1 VCSPPAAVRGPGVS
15 AQTTRHIHQVLPRL
29 AWGDAVGNQ
38 VRYLQGLLRRWGYVS
53 DIYAEAWDDAC
64 KDQVR
69 PVRDYAREVPRDS
82 VMVVHHSF
90 ESRLVP
96 LITRAPGRKV
106 LVYHNVTPAR
116 LFEGFERK
124 IAAACDGARDEL
136 LALRPQVECA
146 FAYSRFSAEELVAAG
161 YRNVAVL
168 PFAIDWTAFDTAPDP
183 VLQAELSDGC
193 ANVLFVGR
201 AVPSKKVDDVLRVFT
216 AYQRLYQPKSRLVVA
231 GYLHRD
237 GAYGAYLHGLKDV
250 LGAERVRFLGRVSAA
265 QLSACF
271 ATASAYLSMSR
282 HEGFGVP
289 LLEAMYRG
297 VPVVAYGAAAVPET
311 MGGAG
316 LATLSD
322 APAEVAELLAVV
334 ERSPSVRAQVIA
346 AQRERLA
353 SLSQEAVA
361 EQVRVAFE
369 GVLSGPAAS
378 SVAPAPAASV
388 ELVCPGFTVRPD
400 DAMSRL
406 ARSLAERLPGAR
418 ILALRGRGEEASLAL
433 GPGEGAPVASRGKGH
448 EVSLTQETG
457 DNSAVASRT
466 RDAAGRGSLPVW
478 HYTPDQPPG
487 RADTLL
493 PGSSSLETAVR
504 VSAAPVVLLG
514 ADSLTAQA
522 VLPHV
527 KERAWGVYGP
537 SLVGV
542 ALEQARQQLGQR
554 LVALDASRPDDALRA
569 LLSALASAGGVTRA
583 T

>member
-1 VCSPPAAVRGPGVS
+1 M
-15 AQTTRHIHQVLPRL
+15 LPRL

-38 VRYLQGLLRRWGYVS
+38 VRYLQGLLRRWGHAS
-53 DIYAEAWDDAC
+53 DIFAETWDDAC

-69 PVRDYAREVPRDS
+69 PVRDYAREAGRDA
-82 VMVVHHSF
+82 VLVVHHSF

-96 LITRAPGRKV
+96 FIARAPGRKV

-124 IAAACDGARDEL
+124 VAAACDGARDEL
-136 LALRPQVECA
+136 LALRPHVERA

-161 YRNVAVL
+161 YRNVSVL
-168 PFAIDWTAFDTAPDP
+168 PFAIDWKAFDTPPDP
-183 VLQAELSDGC
+183 ALHAELGDGC

-216 AYQRLYQPKSRLVVA
+216 AYQKLYQPMSRLVVA

-250 LGAERVRFLGRVSAA
+250 LGADRVRFLGRVSAA

-271 ATASAYLSMSR
+271 ATATTYLSMSR

-316 LATLSD
+316 LTTLSD
-322 APAEVAELLAVV
+322 DPAEVAELLAVM
-334 ERSPSVRAQVIA
+334 ERNVALRGQVIA
-346 AQRERLA
+346 AQRARLA
-353 SLSQEAVA
+353 SLSQDAVA
-361 EQVRVAFE
+361 EQVRAAFE
-369 GVLSGPAAS
+369 DMLSGRSAPSAS
-378 SVAPAPAASV
+378 SEASAASV

-400 DAMSRL
+400 APASRL
-406 ARSLAERLPGAR
+406 VRSLAEKLPGAR
-418 ILALRGRGEEASLAL
+418 ILALRPRGAEPSLEL
-433 GPGEGAPVASRGKGH
+433 GPENVGGV
-448 EVSLTQETG
+448 
-457 DNSAVASRT
+457 
-466 RDAAGRGSLPVW
+466 PVW
-478 HYTPDQPPG
+478 HFTADQPPG
-487 RADTLL
+487 RAPASL

-504 VSAAPVVLLG
+504 VSSAPVVLLG
-514 ADSLTAQA
+514 VDTEVARA

-527 KERAWGVYGP
+527 KERAWGAYESSLSGP
-537 SLVGV
+537 SI
-542 ALEQARQQLGQR
+542 EQARQQLGQR
-554 LVALDASRPDDALRA
+554 LVVLEPSRSADAVRA
-569 LLSALASAGGVTRA
+569 LLGGVTRA

>member
-1 VCSPPAAVRGPGVS
+1 M
-15 AQTTRHIHQVLPRL
+15 LPRL

-53 DIYAEAWDDAC
+53 DIYAETWDDAC

-69 PVRDYAREVPRDS
+69 PVRDYAREAGRDS
-82 VMVVHHSF
+82 VLVVHHSF

-96 LITRAPGRKV
+96 LIARAPGRKV

-124 IAAACDGARDEL
+124 VAAACDAARDEL
-136 LALRPQVECA
+136 LALRPQVEAA

-161 YRNVAVL
+161 YRNVSVL

-216 AYQRLYQPKSRLVVA
+216 AYQRLYQPRSRLVVA

-250 LGAERVRFLGRVSAA
+250 LGAEQVRFLGRVSAA

-322 APAEVAELLAVV
+322 DPGEVAELLAVL
-334 ERSPSVRAQVIA
+334 ERSPALR
-346 AQRERLA
+346 
-353 SLSQEAVA
+353 
-361 EQVRVAFE
+361 EQV
-369 GVLSGPAAS
+369 
-378 SVAPAPAASV
+378 
-388 ELVCPGFTVRPD
+388 
-400 DAMSRL
+400 
-406 ARSLAERLPGAR
+406 
-418 ILALRGRGEEASLAL
+418 
-433 GPGEGAPVASRGKGH
+433 
-448 EVSLTQETG
+448 
-457 DNSAVASRT
+457 
-466 RDAAGRGSLPVW
+466 
-478 HYTPDQPPG
+478 
-487 RADTLL
+487 
-493 PGSSSLETAVR
+493 
-504 VSAAPVVLLG
+504 
-514 ADSLTAQA
+514 
-522 VLPHV
+522 
-527 KERAWGVYGP
+527 
-537 SLVGV
+537 
-542 ALEQARQQLGQR
+542 
-554 LVALDASRPDDALRA
+554 
-569 LLSALASAGGVTRA
+569 
-583 T
+583 

>member
-1 VCSPPAAVRGPGVS
+1 MSAQRSSPPGNGP
-15 AQTTRHIHQVLPRL
+15 REIHQLLPRL

-38 VRYLQGLLRRWGYVS
+38 VRYLQGLLRRWGHAS
-53 DIYAEAWDDAC
+53 DIYAETWDDAC

-69 PVRDYAREVPRDS
+69 HVRDYARTASRDA
-82 VMVVHHSF
+82 VLVVHHSF

-96 LITRAPGRKV
+96 FIARAPGRKV

-124 IAAACDGARDEL
+124 VAAACDAARDEL
-136 LALRPQVECA
+136 LALRPHVECA

-161 YRNVAVL
+161 YRNVSVL
-168 PFAIDWTAFDTAPDP
+168 PFAIDWGAFDTAPDP
-183 VLQAELSDGC
+183 VLQAELGDGC

-216 AYQRLYQPKSRLVVA
+216 AYQRLYQPRSRLVVA

-322 APAEVAELLAVV
+322 DPREVAELLAVL
-334 ERSPSVRAQVIA
+334 ERGTALREQVVT
-346 AQRERLA
+346 AQRERLE
-353 SLSQEAVA
+353 SLSQDAVA
-361 EQVRVAFE
+361 EQVRVAFQ
-369 GVLSGPAAS
+369 GVLSGRLES
-378 SVAPAPAASV
+378 STPPAPAASV
-388 ELVCPGFTVRPD
+388 ELVCPGFSVRP
-400 DAMSRL
+400 
-406 ARSLAERLPGAR
+406 G
-418 ILALRGRGEEASLAL
+418 
-433 GPGEGAPVASRGKGH
+433 
-448 EVSLTQETG
+448 
-457 DNSAVASRT
+457 
-466 RDAAGRGSLPVW
+466 
-478 HYTPDQPPG
+478 
-487 RADTLL
+487 
-493 PGSSSLETAVR
+493 
-504 VSAAPVVLLG
+504 
-514 ADSLTAQA
+514 
-522 VLPHV
+522 
-527 KERAWGVYGP
+527 
-537 SLVGV
+537 
-542 ALEQARQQLGQR
+542 
-554 LVALDASRPDDALRA
+554 
-569 LLSALASAGGVTRA
+569 
-583 T
+583 

>member
-1 VCSPPAAVRGPGVS
+1 M
-15 AQTTRHIHQVLPRL
+15 
-29 AWGDAVGNQ
+29 GNQ
-38 VRYLQGLLRRWGYVS
+38 VRYLQGLLRRWGHPS
-53 DIYAEAWDDAC
+53 DIFAEAWDDAC

-69 PVRDYAREVPRDS
+69 PASDYARAAGQDS
-82 VMVVHHSF
+82 VLVVHHSF

-96 LITRAPGRKV
+96 LIARAPGRKV

-124 IAAACDGARDEL
+124 VAAACDAARDEL
-136 LALRPQVECA
+136 LALRPHVERA

-161 YRNVAVL
+161 YRNVSVL
-168 PFAIDWTAFDTAPDP
+168 PFAIDWGAFDTAPDP
-183 VLQAELSDGC
+183 ALRAELGDGC

-216 AYQRLYQPKSRLVVA
+216 AYQKLYQPLSRLVVA

-271 ATASAYLSMSR
+271 ATATTYLSMSR

-322 APAEVAELLAVV
+322 DPAEVAELLAVL
-334 ERSPSVRAQVIA
+334 ERNTALRGQVIS
-346 AQRERLA
+346 AQRARLA
-353 SLSQEAVA
+353 SLSQDAVA

-369 GVLSGPAAS
+369 GVLSGRVAPSPAPPPAA
-378 SVAPAPAASV
+378 PV
-388 ELVCPGFTVRPD
+388 ELVCPGFTVRPEE
-400 DAMSRL
+400 AASRM

-418 ILALRGRGEEASLAL
+418 ILALRPRGAEPALAL
-433 GPGEGAPVASRGKGH
+433 GPEDVGGV
-448 EVSLTQETG
+448 
-457 DNSAVASRT
+457 
-466 RDAAGRGSLPVW
+466 PVW
-478 HYTPDQPPG
+478 HFTPDQPPG
-487 RADTLL
+487 RAPAPL
-493 PGSSSLETAVR
+493 PGASSLETAVR
-504 VSAAPVVLLG
+504 VSSAPVVLLG
-514 ADSLTAQA
+514 ADTEVARA

-527 KERAWGVYGP
+527 RERAWGTYEGP
-537 SLVGV
+537 PAGPH
-542 ALEQARQQLGQR
+542 LESARQHLGRR
-554 LVALDASRPDDALRA
+554 LVVLEPSRPEDALRT
-569 LLSALASAGGVTRA
+569 LLSALPSTGGVSRA